1 MKEKI
6 SIIIPIY
13 NTATYLDRCIS
24 SIIAQ
29 SYKNIEILLINDGST
44 DNSGHICSIWAAK
57 DKRIKVIHK
66 KNSGVSNTRNMGL
79 SIAQGELIAFVD
91 SDDYLSPNIYE
102 RLYCLMKYYSCDLA
116 ICGRTRICEGKTIK
130 YADTGIQIFYDGKI
144 DMRKLGCQYD
154 LNISVNKLYKKQYWT
169 NLRFPE
175 NMTYAEDLFI
185 TPDILSQSHKAV
197 YTSEGLY
204 YYYERNTSASFM
216 LNDQKLI
223 NDIQAKEKFYSFM
236 CNKQVDTQIAFD
248 WLFGAYVRG
257 YKQSKSKKKDF
268 KRKYNRF
275 FQNHFRIC
283 MKKTKCI
290 LFYLS
295 PSSYFLFK

>member
-1 MKEKI
+1 
-6 SIIIPIY
+6 
-13 NTATYLDRCIS
+13 
-24 SIIAQ
+24 
-29 SYKNIEILLINDGST
+29 
-44 DNSGHICSIWAAK
+44 
-57 DKRIKVIHK
+57 
-66 KNSGVSNTRNMGL
+66 
-79 SIAQGELIAFVD
+79 
-91 SDDYLSPNIYE
+91 
-102 RLYCLMKYYSCDLA
+102 
-116 ICGRTRICEGKTIK
+116 
-130 YADTGIQIFYDGKI
+130 
-144 DMRKLGCQYD
+144 
-154 LNISVNKLYKKQYWT
+154 
-169 NLRFPE
+169 
-175 NMTYAEDLFI
+175 MTYAEDLFI
-185 TPDILSQSHKAV
+185 TPDILAQSHKAV

-216 LNDQKLI
+216 LNDQKLT